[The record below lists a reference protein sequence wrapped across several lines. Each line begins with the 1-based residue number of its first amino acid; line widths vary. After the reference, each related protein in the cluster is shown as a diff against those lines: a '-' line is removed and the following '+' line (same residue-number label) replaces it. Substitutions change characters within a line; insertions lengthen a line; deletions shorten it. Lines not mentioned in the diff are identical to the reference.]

1 MFLLRYLY
9 ILALGVWLG
18 GMGVA
23 GFITAPSVFQVLEAW
38 NPVEGRVLAGQVVG
52 HMLSKLRDPVRG
64 SAHLRTHPCGA
75 SVSLHAVAVSAGGP
89 RLFIHDNGL
98 LATFL
103 CAKWGALVWL
113 AFPRTSGA

>member
-1 MFLLRYLY
+1 M
-9 ILALGVWLG
+9 V
-18 GMGVA
+18 
-23 GFITAPSVFQVLEAW
+23 QVLC
-38 NPVEGRVLAGQVVG
+38 
-52 HMLSKLRDPVRG
+52 LSKLRDPVRG